1 MNNLLEKFE
10 KKQIENLTSKKRIPA
25 FRPGDTIKVTLK
37 ITEGDKSRLQ
47 SFEGMCIARKNNSVN
62 SKFTLRKISHGE
74 GVERVFPLFSAN
86 IDKIEVIRKGNVKRA
101 KLYYLRDRTGK
112 SARIAD
118 RDRGDEVDQYAM
130 TKEEVISEDSSKE
143 TSIEATQTESIE
155 QSAEPKAE
163 EEQIKKEA
171 SEITIKLIRN
181 PDILASKAARPSPPF
196 IVGFAAETEG
206 TINNARNKLER
217 KKVDLMI
224 ANHIEGK
231 DKPFGS
237 DRNALVLIDQ
247 NTEFDLGQD
256 TKINL
261 ARILVTE
268 IAKRFHAKNST
279 EST

>member
-10 KKQIENLTSKKRIPA
+10 KKQIENLTLKKRIPA

-86 IDKIEVIRKGNVKRA
+86 IDKLEVIRKGNVKRA

-130 TKEEVISEDSSKE
+130 TEEEVISEDSSKE
-143 TSIEATQTESIE
+143 TSIETKQTESIE
-155 QSAEPKAE
+155 QNTEPKVE

-171 SEITIKLIRN
+171 SEQPVHEEKKEN
-181 PDILASKAARPSPPF
+181 AQKESVKSEAPAE
-196 IVGFAAETEG
+196 ETE
-206 TINNARNKLER
+206 
-217 KKVDLMI
+217 KKTD
-224 ANHIEGK
+224 EQSK
-231 DKPFGS
+231 
-237 DRNALVLIDQ
+237 
-247 NTEFDLGQD
+247 
-256 TKINL
+256 
-261 ARILVTE
+261 
-268 IAKRFHAKNST
+268 
-279 EST
+279 